1 MLKRS
6 LALILALV
14 MLAAICVGCANTS
27 DNNGDDQSAVTTT
40 TAPAGNEPAGNDTTA
55 QTGDETTAP
64 AETTADP
71 SYIADIPADLD
82 FGGKTINI
90 LATAQAFSK
99 DEFDAQ
105 SMNGSVV
112 NDAVY
117 ERNLAVE
124 DALGVRLNVILAD
137 PSSVYKAGDAV
148 RNAVA
153 TGDKA
158 YDLATMPGYTH
169 TSYVLEG
176 DFYDLM
182 SVENLDLDKLY
193 WTQGFNQIMCNG
205 TRQYVASGAYS
216 ISMYRNMYITL
227 YNKPVFQANG
237 LEDLYDL
244 VKADKW
250 TFTKQTEMVANL
262 YNDLNGN
269 SERDASDFY
278 GFVTGANTSVDPY
291 WVGFNM
297 PILSLTDGVYAID
310 YDTEKLIDIVTN
322 VQNMLFRNEGVYCVG
337 KSGTEDGS
345 DKTVII
351 SQFAAGNA
359 AMCTTMIFQIENYLT
374 PNNFEPEYGIAPIP
388 KYDDNQEDYYT
399 HVQDQLT
406 VMGIVAT
413 VSQDDLP
420 MMGAV
425 METIAEQSY
434 KHVFPAY
441 YENALSYKYLQ
452 NPQSVEMLDLIYHS
466 IKVEGTFIYS
476 SKFAMLGQL
485 RTIVSND
492 NNRISSVLK
501 GYNRKWSSG
510 ATELNEGLEKLS
522 H

>member
-6 LALILALV
+6 LALILALI
-14 MLAAICVGCANTS
+14 MLTAICVGCANTS
-27 DNNGDDQSAVTTT
+27 DNGDDQGAVTTT
-40 TAPAGNEPAGNDTTA
+40 TAPAGNDPAGNDTTA
-55 QTGDETTAP
+55 QGGEVTTEP

-90 LATAQAFSK
+90 FATGQAFSK
-99 DEFDAQ
+99 DEFDAK
-105 SMNGSVV
+105 SMTGSVV

-117 ERNLAVE
+117 TRNLAVE
-124 DALGVRLNVILAD
+124 DALGVRLNVIVAD
-137 PSSVYKAGDAV
+137 PSSVYNVGNAV

-153 TGDKA
+153 TGDKS
-158 YDLATMPGYTH
+158 YDIATMPGYTH

-176 DFYDLM
+176 DFYNLLN
-182 SVENLDLDKLY
+182 VENLDLDKLY
-193 WTQGFNQIMCNG
+193 WTQGFNQIMSNG
-205 TRQYVASGAYS
+205 NSQYVTCGAYS

-278 GFVTGANTSVDPY
+278 GFVTGASTSVDPY
-291 WVGFNM
+291 WVGFHM
-297 PILSLTDGVYAID
+297 PIMSLEDGIYSVD

-337 KSGTEDGS
+337 KTGTEDGS

-351 SQFAAGNA
+351 SQFAAGNT

-388 KYDDNQEDYYT
+388 KYNENQEDYYT
-399 HVQDQLT
+399 HIQDQLS
-406 VMGIVAT
+406 VMGVVAT

-425 METIAEQSY
+425 MECIAEQSY
-434 KHVFPAY
+434 KYIYPAY

-485 RTIVSND
+485 RTIVSSD

-501 GYNRKWSSG
+501 GYNRKWAKG
-510 ATELNEGLEKLS
+510 ADELNEALEKLS

>member
-6 LALILALV
+6 LALILALI
-14 MLAAICVGCANTS
+14 MLVAICVGCANTS
-27 DNNGDDQSAVTTT
+27 DNGEEQGADTT
-40 TAPAGNEPAGNDTTA
+40 TAAPADNDPAGNDTTA
-55 QTGDETTAP
+55 QGDTT
-64 AETTADP
+64 EQ
-71 SYIADIPADLD
+71 PADTEDLAYVAD
-82 FGGKTINI
+82 LPDDLNFGDKTINI
-90 LATAQAFSK
+90 FSTGQAFSK
-99 DEFDAQ
+99 DEFDAP
-105 SMNGSVV
+105 SMNGATV

-117 ERNLAVE
+117 TRNLAVE
-124 DALGVRLNVILAD
+124 DALGVRLNVIVAD
-137 PSSVYKAGDAV
+137 PSSVYNVGNAV

-153 TGDKA
+153 TGDKS
-158 YDLATMPGYTH
+158 YDIATMPGYTH
-169 TSYVLEG
+169 TAYVLEG
-176 DFYDLM
+176 DFYNLLN
-182 SVENLDLDKLY
+182 VENLDLDKLY
-193 WTQGFNQIMCNG
+193 WTQGFNQIMSNG
-205 TRQYVASGAYS
+205 NSQYVTCGAYS
-216 ISMYRNMYITL
+216 LSMYRNMYITL

-278 GFVTGANTSVDPY
+278 GFVTGASTSVDPY

-297 PILSLTDGVYAID
+297 PIMSLQDGVYSVD

-337 KSGTEDGS
+337 KTGTADGS

-351 SQFAAGNA
+351 SQFATGNA

-388 KYDDNQEDYYT
+388 KYNENQEDYYT
-399 HVQDQLT
+399 HIQDRLS

-413 VSQDDLP
+413 VADSDLP

-425 METIAEQSY
+425 MECIAEQSY
-434 KHVFPAY
+434 KYIYPAY

-485 RTIVSND
+485 RTIVSSD
-492 NNRISSVLK
+492 NNRISSMLK
-501 GYNRKWSSG
+501 GYNRKWQSG
-510 ATELNEGLEKLS
+510 ADELNEALEKLS